1 MTNVKLKPFIKW
13 VGGKSYLVDKVK
25 SVFASEGFD
34 PAKNRFIEPF
44 VGGGGMVL
52 GLAPA
57 HAIIADSNAVLIELW
72 RAVRDY
78 PIPLICET
86 ERIIGTISDTESYNS
101 VRDEFNRNLNN
112 PAQSRINAC
121 RLLALNRTCF
131 NGLYRV
137 NKQGLFNT
145 PYNKGSCAK
154 KIDKENIFNV
164 SRYLNDNDVTI
175 LCCDYQFALQDAK
188 PSDFIY
194 LDPPYY
200 PINKTTAKF
209 TEYTKNPFLIDEQ
222 KKLCEDFKRLRFSVG
237 ATVAMSNNSVPDIF
251 KMYRGFNIEE
261 ISVRRSINSKGDKRS
276 GKECLIYAGEQDS
289 FRELAKLL

>member
-25 SVFASEGFD
+25 SVFDSEGFD
-34 PAKNRFIEPF
+34 PSKNRFIEPF

-52 GLAPA
+52 GLRPA
-57 HAIIADSNAVLIELW
+57 RAIIADSNAVLIELW

-78 PIPLICET
+78 PTALICET
-86 ERIIGTISDTESYNS
+86 ERIIGTINGTESYNS

-222 KKLCEDFKRLRFSVG
+222 KKLCEDFKRLRFAVG
-237 ATVAMSNNSVPDIF
+237 ATVCMSNNSVPEIF
-251 KMYRGFNIEE
+251 EMYKGFNIEE
-261 ISVRRSINSKGDKRS
+261 ISVRRAINSKGDKRS
-276 GKECLIYAGEQDS
+276 GKECLISAGEQDA
-289 FRELAKLL
+289 FREFAKLL